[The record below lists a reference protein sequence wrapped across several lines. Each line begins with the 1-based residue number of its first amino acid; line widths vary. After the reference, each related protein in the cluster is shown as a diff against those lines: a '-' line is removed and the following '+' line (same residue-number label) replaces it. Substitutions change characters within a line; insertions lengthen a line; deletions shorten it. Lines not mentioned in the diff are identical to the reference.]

1 MPPTAKSI
9 REDLARAKAS
19 YARNEDLR
27 TLQLTISAL
36 RGFLTTRLPGPER
49 TRVEGLLR
57 ECFGNISKL
66 ERVKK
71 RLPHGIPYLKGKE
84 KKLYEHLIPL
94 AKLIEDEINRETLD
108 AMRERKLRIDQAII
122 RGTKLLG
129 EGNLPEAQR
138 QFRAAVDDYVD
149 EKGLFPLIASR
160 LIEAGHFKPALEYV
174 KRAVEEG
181 PDNPRAYDF
190 LWAVADKA
198 DEWDSAEKILVE
210 ARHRHGDQPL
220 LLACLAKIKAKRG
233 EWEQAR
239 EAAKQALAGNP
250 HLEEASKILILAEKK
265 LEHPTA

>member
-1 MPPTAKSI
+1 MPPTAKNI
-9 REDLARAKAS
+9 REDLARAKAA

-36 RGFLTTRLPGPER
+36 RGFLTIHMAGPDR
-49 TRVEGLLR
+49 TTVEGLLR
-57 ECFGNISKL
+57 ECFANLSKL

-71 RLPHGIPYLKGKE
+71 RLPHGIPYIKGKE
-84 KKLYEHLIPL
+84 KTLYEHLVPL

-108 AMRERKLRIDQAII
+108 AMRERKLRIDHAII
-122 RGTKLLG
+122 KGTKLLG

-149 EKGLFPLIASR
+149 EKGLFPMIASR

-174 KRAVEEG
+174 KRAVEEA

-198 DEWDSAEKILVE
+198 DEWDSAEKILLD

-220 LLACLAKIKAKRG
+220 LLACQAKIQARRG
-233 EWEQAR
+233 DWGQAR
-239 EAAKQALAGNP
+239 ETAKQALEGNP
-250 HLEEASKILILAEKK
+250 HLEEATKILILAEKK
-265 LEHPTA
+265 LEHPAA